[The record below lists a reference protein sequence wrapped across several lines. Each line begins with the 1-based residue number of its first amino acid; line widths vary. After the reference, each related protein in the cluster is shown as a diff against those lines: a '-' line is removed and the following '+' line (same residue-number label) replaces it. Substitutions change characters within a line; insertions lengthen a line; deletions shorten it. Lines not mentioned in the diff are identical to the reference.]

1 MRSAICTLV
10 FVVTLAGAAAAK
22 VGDSAAAFASGPLV
36 QQLGL
41 TPSDGAR
48 YVSDDQA
55 ITVDLV
61 LNGGVIAQQIMYLP
75 LDERRGF
82 QVSMFLQDALGS
94 VVGAQVGLV
103 AFRSAVANRQETSL
117 PFGGLTMRFTPI
129 AGGLL
134 RVQVIR

>member
-1 MRSAICTLV
+1 MRSAFGVLIFITILTV
-10 FVVTLAGAAAAK
+10 PAAAK
-22 VGDSAAAFASGPLV
+22 IGDPVAGFASGFLV

-41 TPSDGAR
+41 NPGGGTH

-61 LNGGVIAQQIMYLP
+61 LDGGIIVQQIMYLP

-82 QVSMFLQDALGS
+82 QVGMFLQDALGS

-117 PFGGLTMRFTPI
+117 PFGGLTMRFTPMS
-129 AGGLL
+129 GGLL
-134 RVQVIR
+134 RVQVSR